1 MFKNRYGQV
10 RSGWKVA
17 IMMLIA
23 VAILLIFSIVTGII
37 LSAIV
42 MPKAFVD
49 GVLDTAKLQ
58 KEIETIQN
66 GQLFSMITMAM
77 QEIIFILTPVII
89 WKFFIKRPLSNM
101 GLTSLKKG
109 TKELLI
115 GLLFGIVSISIVFI
129 LLISTGNAKV
139 ESWTPQFN
147 VSQLIFIPGF
157 IAVGFA
163 EEIFTRGYIMSAL
176 RQTRNVPVVVLVSS
190 AIFAL
195 MHAGNSGVSILAYV
209 NLALVGIL
217 FAFMYLKSGNLW
229 MCIGY
234 HITWNYF
241 QGYIYGFKVSGTDSS
256 GIITTATKSDNFWN
270 GGAFGP
276 EGGLFVTIIIILG
289 IFFVFNYYG
298 NKKFD
303 FIASEIA
310 IQENKEIPEDVV
322 TEE

>member
-1 MFKNRYGQV
+1 MFKNRFGQL
-10 RSGWKVA
+10 RSGWKIA
-17 IMMLIA
+17 IMMGIA
-23 VAILLIFSIVTGII
+23 IIAMILCVAVFGII
-37 LSAIV
+37 ISIIA
-42 MPKAFVD
+42 MPKATVD
-49 GVLDTAKLQ
+49 GVLDTGKL
-58 KEIETIQN
+58 KDEIIALQN
-66 GQLFSMITMAM
+66 SQLFTIITMAV

-89 WKFFIKRPLSNM
+89 WKFFFKRPLSNM

-109 TKELLI
+109 AKELLV
-115 GLLFGIVSISIVFI
+115 GLLFGIVSFSFVFV
-129 LLISTGNAKV
+129 LLIFTGNAKV

-147 VSQLIFIPGF
+147 INQLIFIPIF

-163 EEIFTRGYIMSAL
+163 EEIFTRGYIMSTL
-176 RQTRNVPVVVLVSS
+176 RQTRNLPVIVLVSS

-195 MHAGNSGVSILAYV
+195 MHGGNKGVSILAFV

-217 FAFMYLKSGNLW
+217 FAFMYLKSGNIW

-241 QGYIYGFKVSGTDSS
+241 QGYVYGFKVSGTDSS
-256 GIITTATKSDNFWN
+256 GIITTITKTNNFWN

-289 IFFVFNYYG
+289 IFFVINYYH
-298 NKKFD
+298 NSKFD

-310 IQENKEIPEDVV
+310 IQENGDIPEV